1 MSKLIL
7 GTGGSIPTVISICP
21 NDIEAVNIVAM
32 EKGNS
37 VYAIDTDNSL
47 VAIGTRCGKIEVLK
61 LSEDGTT
68 ESFDNVA
75 TMFQG
80 EPILS
85 VCLGGD
91 NQLVSSDT
99 AGRCLLWQF
108 ISNPNKPQTLEADGG
123 RICSL
128 LKIADNT
135 VVGLSD
141 SGKLLFWDITTAKL
155 VKTIDCPSPYGKLAL
170 VHLRHWLE
178 QNALVYPAADGEL
191 ISCSL
196 KDYTIRVFKAHQGT
210 FYAVI
215 VGDKHI
221 YTIGAEDGLMK
232 RWCSFEGALQQSYNV
247 PKDIVAAGLLDDP
260 EDRFVLIDSAGEA
273 AVFTVE
279 SDRLNMDKHLK
290 GESFRV
296 IAGPSP
302 IQKSVTKHQR
312 RIEKAAK
319 SRIVIED
326 KIANNQL
333 EGIDKL
339 YLQLTDLGFECVS
352 LALQA
357 RQAAGQKDIAGEFNA
372 RHQLATILSEDDPR
386 TLPYWRLY
394 MDILKETWH
403 FAEAAQVY
411 ETVMPT
417 VDDKHELSQLN
428 DMADILATNNW
439 IIETVVPIHQL
450 IKIATIMKRP
460 LIGRWVLGN
469 MHNMPLP
476 ADGFSSQ
483 MLAGIYERIRVK
495 NNLENLPSAMAGN
508 LYWISRN
515 PTIQAETVVFDDTSI
530 LDRPRLCRAIRIYA
544 DRETAFFT
552 PVVFFDSGKCSTNQ
566 SYKEHNHN
574 LFLCYEQ
581 IINQKLSDRWP
592 ETIFRVVNSAI
603 RQITTDMHKT
613 ISC

>member
-7 GTGGSIPTVISICP
+7 GTGGSTPTVMSICS

-37 VYAIDTDNSL
+37 VYAIDTDKSL
-47 VAIGTRCGKIEVLK
+47 IAIGTRCGNIEVLNI
-61 LSEDGTT
+61 SEDGTT
-68 ESFDNVA
+68 ESFDAVA
-75 TMFQG
+75 TIFQG

-85 VCLGGD
+85 VCLGSD
-91 NQLVSSDT
+91 NQLLSSDT

-108 ISNPNKPQTLEADGG
+108 ISNPDKPQMLEAGDG

-128 LKIADNT
+128 LRIADDT

-155 VKTIDCPSPYGKLAL
+155 TRTVDCPGPYGKLAL

-279 SDRLNMDKHLK
+279 SDRLNMDKHLN
-290 GESFRV
+290 GEPFRV
-296 IAGPSP
+296 ITGPSP
-302 IQKSVTKHQR
+302 IQKCVTKHQH
-312 RIEKAAK
+312 RIEKAAEL
-319 SRIVIED
+319 RIVIED
-326 KIANNQL
+326 KITNNQL

-352 LALQA
+352 LALKA
-357 RQAAGQKDIAGEFNA
+357 RQAAGQKNIADEFNA
-372 RHQLATILSEDDPR
+372 RHQLASILPEDDPKA
-386 TLPYWRLY
+386 LPYWRLY
-394 MDILKETWH
+394 MNILKETWH
-403 FAEAAQVY
+403 FAEAAQIY
-411 ETVMPT
+411 KTVMPT
-417 VDDKHELSQLN
+417 VNENNLRRLN
-428 DMADILATNNW
+428 DKVGILATDNW
-439 IIETVVPIHQL
+439 IIETAVPIHQL

-460 LIGRWVLGN
+460 LVGRWVLGS

-476 ADGFSSQ
+476 ASGFSSQ
-483 MLAGIYERIRVK
+483 MLADIYERIRVK
-495 NNLENLPSAMAGN
+495 NKLENLPSAMAGN
-508 LYWISRN
+508 LYWISQN

-530 LDRPRLCRAIRIYA
+530 PDRPRLCRAIRIYA

-552 PVVFFDSGKCSTNQ
+552 PVVFFDSGKYSTNQ

-574 LFLCYEQ
+574 LSLCYEQ
-581 IINQKLSDRWP
+581 ITNQKLSDRWP

>member
-7 GTGGSIPTVISICP
+7 GTGGSTPTVISICS
-21 NDIEAVNIVAM
+21 NDIEVVNIVAM

-47 VAIGTRCGKIEVLK
+47 VAIGTRCGKIELLK
-61 LSEDGTT
+61 LSENGTK
-68 ESFDNVA
+68 SFDAVA

-108 ISNPNKPQTLEADGG
+108 ISNPDKPQMLEADGG

-155 VKTIDCPSPYGKLAL
+155 TRTVDCPSPYGKLAL
-170 VHLRHWLE
+170 VHLRHWLG

-215 VGDKHI
+215 AGDKHI

-232 RWCSFEGALQQSYNV
+232 RWCSFEGTLQQCYNV
-247 PKDIVAAGLLDDP
+247 PKDIVAAELLDDP
-260 EDRFVLIDSAGEA
+260 EDRFVLINSAGKA
-273 AVFTVE
+273 AVFTTE
-279 SDRLNMDKHLK
+279 SDRLNMDKHLN

-302 IQKSVTKHQR
+302 IQKRVTKHQR
-312 RIEKAAK
+312 RIEKAAEL
-319 SRIVIED
+319 RIVIED
-326 KIANNQL
+326 KITNNQL

-339 YLQLTDLGFECVS
+339 YLQLTDLGFECIS
-352 LALQA
+352 LALRA
-357 RQAAGQKDIAGEFNA
+357 RQAAGQKNIADEFNA
-372 RHQLATILSEDDPR
+372 RHQLASILPQDDPKA
-386 TLPYWRLY
+386 LPYWRLY
-394 MDILKETWH
+394 MNILKETCH
-403 FAEAAQVY
+403 FAEAARVY
-411 ETVMPT
+411 KTVMPT
-417 VDDKHELSQLN
+417 VNENNLCQLN
-428 DMADILATNNW
+428 DKAGILATDNW

-460 LIGRWVLGN
+460 LVGRWVLGS

-476 ADGFSSQ
+476 GGGFSSQ
-483 MLAGIYERIRVK
+483 MLVDIYERTRVK
-495 NNLENLPSAMAGN
+495 NKLENLPSAMASN
-508 LYWISRN
+508 LYWISQN
-515 PTIQAETVVFDDTSI
+515 PTIQAETVVFDDISI
-530 LDRPRLCRAIRIYA
+530 LQKPRLCRAIRIYA

>member
-7 GTGGSIPTVISICP
+7 GTGGSTPTVISICS

-68 ESFDNVA
+68 ESFDTA
-75 TMFQG
+75 ASMFQG

-108 ISNPNKPQTLEADGG
+108 ISNPNKPQILEADGG

-128 LKIADNT
+128 LKIDDNT

-155 VKTIDCPSPYGKLAL
+155 TRTVDCPSPYGKPAL
-170 VHLRHWLE
+170 VHLRYWLE

-279 SDRLNMDKHLK
+279 SDRLIIDSHLH

-302 IQKSVTKHQR
+302 IQKRVTKHQR
-312 RIEKAAK
+312 RIEKAAEL
-319 SRIVIED
+319 RIVIED
-326 KIANNQL
+326 KITNNQL
-333 EGIDKL
+333 EGIDKM
-339 YLQLTDLGFECVS
+339 YLQLTGLGFECIS
-352 LALQA
+352 LALRA
-357 RQAAGQKDIAGEFNA
+357 RQAAGQKNIADEFNA
-372 RHQLATILSEDDPR
+372 RHQLASILPQDDPKA
-386 TLPYWRLY
+386 LPYWRLY
-394 MDILKETWH
+394 MNILKETCH
-403 FAEAAQVY
+403 FAEAARVY
-411 ETVMPT
+411 KTVMPT
-417 VDDKHELSQLN
+417 LNENNLCQLN
-428 DMADILATNNW
+428 DKAGILATDNW

-460 LIGRWVLGN
+460 LVGRWVLGS
-469 MHNMPLP
+469 MYNMPLP
-476 ADGFSSQ
+476 GGGFSSQ
-483 MLAGIYERIRVK
+483 MLADIYERTRVK
-495 NNLENLPSAMAGN
+495 NKLENLPSAMAGN
-508 LYWISRN
+508 LYWISQN
-515 PTIQAETVVFDDTSI
+515 PTIQAETVVFDDISI
-530 LDRPRLCRAIRIYA
+530 LEKPRLCRAIRIYA